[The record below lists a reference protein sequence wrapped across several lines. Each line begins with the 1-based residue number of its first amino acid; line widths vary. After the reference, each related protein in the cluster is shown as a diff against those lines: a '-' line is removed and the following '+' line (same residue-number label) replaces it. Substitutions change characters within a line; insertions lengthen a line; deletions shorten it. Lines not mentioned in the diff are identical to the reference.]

1 MASNKLRTRI
11 TYTPEVVDQMNAPE
25 IRAAYSKLRHIAYER
40 VKRMEKYGYQNRKL
54 YKKAQEELSGLPTMG
69 GLTDADV
76 AQLLLDT
83 SAWLRNPLT
92 KISVQQKKDRQI
104 IKHLREKGYKF
115 INKSNVYDFLEFLN
129 DMSEAYKDKNYDYE
143 KIVDVYNQA
152 ARLQI
157 PETKLRE
164 EFKTFMANRKKL
176 PDIKLTGN
184 PNADSA
190 AISEA
195 LGIRA
200 QTTEKS
206 KVKLP
211 RGQKAEKKYN
221 RKRGY
226 GKR

>member
-11 TYTPEVVDQMNAPE
+11 TYTPEVVDQMSAPE

-104 IKHLREKGYKF
+104 IQHLREKGYKF

-129 DMSEAYKDKNYDYE
+129 DMGEAYKEKNYDYE

-152 ARLQI
+152 ARLDI
-157 PETKLRE
+157 PEEELRKHFE
-164 EFKTFMANRKKL
+164 EFINARL
-176 PDIKLTGN
+176 SIRQLEPTGDRQ
-184 PNADSA
+184 ADSENLA
-190 AISEA
+190 VA
-195 LGIRA
+195 LGIKKKPA
-200 QTTEKS
+200 PKGG
-206 KVKLP
+206 L
-211 RGQKAEKKYN
+211 KYN
-221 RKRGY
+221 RKRNY

>member
-11 TYTPEVVDQMNAPE
+11 TYTPEVVDQMAAPE

-54 YKKAQEELSGLPTMG
+54 YKKAQEELYGLPTMG
-69 GLTDADV
+69 GLSDADV

-104 IKHLREKGYKF
+104 IQHLREKGYKF

-129 DMSEAYKDKNYDYE
+129 DMGEAYAEKNYDYE

-157 PETKLRE
+157 PETRLRD
-164 EFKTFMANRKKL
+164 EFETFMANRSKL
-176 PDIKLTGN
+176 PDVQLTGN

-190 AISEA
+190 AISKA
-195 LGIRA
+195 LGIRV
-200 QTTEKS
+200 QTGEKS

-211 RGQKAEKKYN
+211 RGQKAEMTYK
-221 RKRGY
+221 RKRKY
-226 GKR
+226 GK